1 METKKK
7 EQEEDERREELIAS
21 TPSLQPNFKAKG
33 GITHAQLSKFQVLFR
48 NLYSL
53 SMLFFFFFSFSLIPI
68 YVQFCML
75 LNPFCD
81 FICVLSCGDFCM
93 IRGLSVCENC
103 RQYSIQITVI
113 FLSNFV

>member
-1 METKKK
+1 MPSFPSSKYSFAT
-7 EQEEDERREELIAS
+7 S
-21 TPSLQPNFKAKG
+21 TPSLCF
-33 GITHAQLSKFQVLFR
+33 
-48 NLYSL
+48 
-53 SMLFFFFFSFSLIPI
+53 FFFFFSFSLIPI

>member
-1 METKKK
+1 MAMETKKK

-53 SMLFFFFFSFSLIPI
+53 SMLFFFFFFFFFNTNLCAILHAI
-68 YVQFCML
+68 E
-75 LNPFCD
+75 PF
-81 FICVLSCGDFCM
+81 L
-93 IRGLSVCENC
+93 
-103 RQYSIQITVI
+103 
-113 FLSNFV
+113 